1 MKQKRYQWGIGM
13 LKWVLPFYLFTL
25 LPLCASAQDD
35 TKMRE
40 IYTQAESDYQIGRIE
55 QARNTLLQNLNVFQG
70 NVRQSAL
77 RLIAL
82 SYLEDFNTE
91 QSEKYATLMLQDNP
105 YYTVSPQDPQE
116 FADIVNSIKAGM
128 TATVTTASNMSE
140 SLAEV
145 PVPTTLITEEMIQNC
160 GGRNL
165 QEVLAAYVPGMHI
178 IDCNDDINIAMRGI
192 FSGTQ
197 EKILIMLN
205 GHRLNSHLTNTAA
218 PDFSISLEK
227 VKQIEV
233 LRGPASSLYGGVAL
247 TGVVNIITKQGS
259 EVDGVE
265 IKGGIGNYGQ
275 LRGDFVIGKRYF
287 DLDVLAWASVYASRG
302 ENRTVSEEHRGY
314 TSQGDTIYDA
324 RIGRVG
330 NLPNYD
336 LGFQLNM
343 KGWRLLYD
351 THFSQIVAPYTLNT
365 MSATYNRDR
374 YREYNGIKPSFATSS
389 HHAELS
395 YSHQAGPLNLTYAA
409 TFDKGDITRYQV
421 ISESPEPGLSFLWS
435 KGSGELAQYDGL
447 SRYFNGQEQNYGL
460 QIKGA
465 YNYTLGTTHKG
476 TLMLGAEYSHLHF
489 YGMHSHFGYDYDY
502 ETSDF
507 PEMRDWSL
515 GHENS
520 ANVAFQ
526 LKHQWRSLILNAGV
540 RYDHKHRIDNT
551 YVNEWSPRIALI
563 LLRPTWNAKLSYSK
577 AFVDFPY
584 IYPVEDMLWHILY
597 GFNSKYSNSLQPER
611 MHSWQ
616 LSVAGNN
623 RARSLNVEAN
633 FFYNRASDLIVSY
646 LYNYY
651 TNDSYN
657 HVIGLELKGSYH
669 HPRFTADLNLTWT
682 HTLKSQ
688 LLHDVIEEDDPA
700 SGANKNNNTPAI
712 VANGVLT
719 WKVMPRLRLHTHILF
734 ESRQN
739 SYFYDSRNFVM
750 MYNYVVKAE
759 EAEAAGDMETLEKC
773 VRMIDE
779 LGSHLNQNIE
789 MPARCIVN
797 LGGEYTL
804 GPVTIGLNIHNLL
817 NTHYERS
824 GFNTNLVPQQGR
836 WFLATVGVK
845 I

>member
-1 MKQKRYQWGIGM
+1 MIIVACVGM
-13 LKWVLPFYLFTL
+13 
-25 LPLCASAQDD
+25 AHAQDD

-40 IYTQAESDYQIGRIE
+40 IYTQAENDFQIGRIE
-55 QARNTLLQNLNVFQG
+55 QARNTLLQHLKSFQG
-70 NVRQSAL
+70 NERQNAL

-82 SYLEDFNTE
+82 SYLEEFDTE
-91 QSEKYATLMLQDNP
+91 QTEKYATLMLQDNP
-105 YYTVSPQDPQE
+105 YYTVSPQDPLE
-116 FADIVNSIKAGM
+116 FADIINNIKNGM
-128 TATVTTASNMSE
+128 VVTVTTASNMSE
-140 SLAEV
+140 SLDEV
-145 PVPTTLITEEMIQNC
+145 PVPTTLITEEMIRDC

-178 IDCNDDINIAMRGI
+178 IDCNDDINIALRGI
-192 FSGTQ
+192 FSATQ

-314 TSQGDTIYDA
+314 TNQGDTIYDA

-330 NLPNYD
+330 KLPNYD

-421 ISESPEPGLSFLWS
+421 ISESAQPGLSFLWN
-435 KGSGELAQYDGL
+435 KGAGDLAKYDGL

-460 QIKGA
+460 QFKGG

-502 ETSDF
+502 ETSDI

-657 HVIGLELKGSYH
+657 HAIGLELKGSYH

>member
-1 MKQKRYQWGIGM
+1 MRKRFYIFLMIIVACVGM
-13 LKWVLPFYLFTL
+13 
-25 LPLCASAQDD
+25 AHAQDD

-40 IYTQAESDYQIGRIE
+40 IYTQAENDFQIGRIE
-55 QARNTLLQNLNVFQG
+55 QARNTLLQHLKSFQG
-70 NVRQSAL
+70 NERQNAL

-82 SYLEDFNTE
+82 SYLEEFDTE
-91 QSEKYATLMLQDNP
+91 QTEKYATLMLQDNP
-105 YYTVSPQDPQE
+105 YYTVSPQDPLE
-116 FADIVNSIKAGM
+116 FADIINNIKNGM
-128 TATVTTASNMSE
+128 VVTVTTASNMSE
-140 SLAEV
+140 SLDEV
-145 PVPTTLITEEMIQNC
+145 PVPTTLITEEMIRDC

-192 FSGTQ
+192 FSATQ

-421 ISESPEPGLSFLWS
+421 ISESAQPGLSFLWN
-435 KGSGELAQYDGL
+435 KGAGDLAKYDGL

-460 QIKGA
+460 QFKGG

-657 HVIGLELKGSYH
+657 HAIGLELKGSYH

-688 LLHDVIEEDDPA
+688 LLHEVIEEDDPA

>member
-1 MKQKRYQWGIGM
+1 MRKRFYIFLMIIVACVGM
-13 LKWVLPFYLFTL
+13 
-25 LPLCASAQDD
+25 AHAQDD

-40 IYTQAESDYQIGRIE
+40 IYTQAENDFQIGRIE
-55 QARNTLLQNLNVFQG
+55 QARNTLLQHLKSFQG
-70 NVRQSAL
+70 NERQNAL

-82 SYLEDFNTE
+82 SYLEEFDTE
-91 QSEKYATLMLQDNP
+91 QTEKYATLMLQDNP
-105 YYTVSPQDPQE
+105 YYTVSPQDPLE
-116 FADIVNSIKAGM
+116 FADIINNIKNGM
-128 TATVTTASNMSE
+128 VVTVTTASNMSE
-140 SLAEV
+140 SLDEV
-145 PVPTTLITEEMIQNC
+145 PVPTTLITEEMIRDC

-178 IDCNDDINIAMRGI
+178 IDCNDDINIALRGI
-192 FSGTQ
+192 FSATQ

-314 TSQGDTIYDA
+314 TNQGDTIYDA

-330 NLPNYD
+330 KLPNYD

-421 ISESPEPGLSFLWS
+421 ISESAQPGLSFLWN
-435 KGSGELAQYDGL
+435 KGAGDLAKYDGL

-460 QIKGA
+460 QFKGG

-502 ETSDF
+502 ETSDI

-657 HVIGLELKGSYH
+657 HAIGLELKGSYH

>member
-1 MKQKRYQWGIGM
+1 MRKRFYIFLMIIVACVGM
-13 LKWVLPFYLFTL
+13 
-25 LPLCASAQDD
+25 AHAQDD

-40 IYTQAESDYQIGRIE
+40 IYTQAENYFQIGRIE
-55 QARNTLLQNLNVFQG
+55 QARNTLLQHLKSFQG
-70 NVRQSAL
+70 NERQNAL

-82 SYLEDFNTE
+82 SYLEEFDTE
-91 QSEKYATLMLQDNP
+91 QTEKYATLMLQDNP
-105 YYTVSPQDPQE
+105 YYTVSPQDPLE
-116 FADIVNSIKAGM
+116 FADIINNIKNGM
-128 TATVTTASNMSE
+128 VVTVTTASNMSE
-140 SLAEV
+140 SLDEV
-145 PVPTTLITEEMIQNC
+145 PVPTTLITEEMIRDC

-178 IDCNDDINIAMRGI
+178 IDCNDDINIAMHGI
-192 FSGTQ
+192 FSATQ

-421 ISESPEPGLSFLWS
+421 ISESAQPGMSFLWN
-435 KGSGELAQYDGL
+435 KGAGDLAKYDGL

-460 QIKGA
+460 QFKGG

-657 HVIGLELKGSYH
+657 HAIGLELKGSYH

-688 LLHDVIEEDDPA
+688 LLHEVIEEDDPA

-759 EAEAAGDMETLEKC
+759 EAEAAGDMETMEKC

-824 GFNTNLVPQQGR
+824 GFNNNLVPQQGR

>member
-1 MKQKRYQWGIGM
+1 MRKRFYIFLMIIVACVGM
-13 LKWVLPFYLFTL
+13 
-25 LPLCASAQDD
+25 AHAQDD

-40 IYTQAESDYQIGRIE
+40 IYTQAENDFQIGRIE
-55 QARNTLLQNLNVFQG
+55 QARNTLLQHLKSFQG
-70 NVRQSAL
+70 NERQNAL

-82 SYLEDFNTE
+82 SYLEEFDTE
-91 QSEKYATLMLQDNP
+91 QTEKYATLMLQDNP
-105 YYTVSPQDPQE
+105 YYTVSPQDPLE
-116 FADIVNSIKAGM
+116 FADIINNIKNGM
-128 TATVTTASNMSE
+128 VVTVTTASNMSE
-140 SLAEV
+140 SLDEV
-145 PVPTTLITEEMIQNC
+145 PVPTTLITEEMIRDC

-192 FSGTQ
+192 FSATQ

-205 GHRLNSHLTNTAA
+205 GHRLNSYATNTAA

-421 ISESPEPGLSFLWS
+421 ISESAQPGLSFLWN
-435 KGSGELAQYDGL
+435 KGAGDLAKYDGL

-460 QIKGA
+460 QFKGG

-657 HVIGLELKGSYH
+657 HAIGLELKGSYH

-779 LGSHLNQNIE
+779 LGSHINQNIE

>member
-1 MKQKRYQWGIGM
+1 MRKRFYIFLMIIVACVGM
-13 LKWVLPFYLFTL
+13 
-25 LPLCASAQDD
+25 AHAQDD

-40 IYTQAESDYQIGRIE
+40 IYTQAENDFQIGRIE
-55 QARNTLLQNLNVFQG
+55 QARNTLLQHLKSFQG
-70 NVRQSAL
+70 NERQNAL

-82 SYLEDFNTE
+82 SYLEEFDTE
-91 QSEKYATLMLQDNP
+91 QTEKYATLMLQDNP
-105 YYTVSPQDPQE
+105 YYTVSPQDPLE
-116 FADIVNSIKAGM
+116 FADIINNIKNGM
-128 TATVTTASNMSE
+128 VVTVTTASNMSE
-140 SLAEV
+140 SLDEV
-145 PVPTTLITEEMIQNC
+145 PVPTTLITEEMIRDC

-192 FSGTQ
+192 FSATQ

-409 TFDKGDITRYQV
+409 SFDKGDITRYQV
-421 ISESPEPGLSFLWS
+421 ISESAQPGLSFLWN
-435 KGSGELAQYDGL
+435 KGAGNLAKYDGL

-460 QIKGA
+460 QFKGG

-657 HVIGLELKGSYH
+657 HAIGLELKGSYH

-688 LLHDVIEEDDPA
+688 LLHNVIEEDDPA

>member
-1 MKQKRYQWGIGM
+1 M
-13 LKWVLPFYLFTL
+13 
-25 LPLCASAQDD
+25 
-35 TKMRE
+35 
-40 IYTQAESDYQIGRIE
+40 
-55 QARNTLLQNLNVFQG
+55 
-70 NVRQSAL
+70 

-82 SYLEDFNTE
+82 SYLEEFDTE
-91 QSEKYATLMLQDNP
+91 QTEKYATLMLQDNP
-105 YYTVSPQDPQE
+105 YYTVSPQDPLE
-116 FADIVNSIKAGM
+116 FADIINNIKNGM
-128 TATVTTASNMSE
+128 VVTVTTASNMSE
-140 SLAEV
+140 SLDEV
-145 PVPTTLITEEMIQNC
+145 PVPTTLITEEMIRDC

-178 IDCNDDINIAMRGI
+178 IDCNDDINIALRGI
-192 FSGTQ
+192 FSATQ

-314 TSQGDTIYDA
+314 TNQGDTIYDA

-330 NLPNYD
+330 KLTNYD

-421 ISESPEPGLSFLWS
+421 ISESAQPGLSFLWN
-435 KGSGELAQYDGL
+435 KGAGDLAKYDGL

-460 QIKGA
+460 QFKGG

-502 ETSDF
+502 ETSDI

-657 HVIGLELKGSYH
+657 HAIGLELKGSYH

>member
-1 MKQKRYQWGIGM
+1 MRKRFYIFLMIIVACVGM
-13 LKWVLPFYLFTL
+13 
-25 LPLCASAQDD
+25 AHAQDD

-40 IYTQAESDYQIGRIE
+40 IYTQAENDFQIGRIE
-55 QARNTLLQNLNVFQG
+55 QARNTLLQHLKSFQG
-70 NVRQSAL
+70 NERQNAL

-82 SYLEDFNTE
+82 SYLEEFDTE
-91 QSEKYATLMLQDNP
+91 QTEKYATLMLQDNP
-105 YYTVSPQDPQE
+105 YYTVSPQDPLE
-116 FADIVNSIKAGM
+116 FADIINNIKNGM
-128 TATVTTASNMSE
+128 VVTVTTASNMSE
-140 SLAEV
+140 SLDEV
-145 PVPTTLITEEMIQNC
+145 PVPTTLITEEMIRDC

-192 FSGTQ
+192 FSATQ

-314 TSQGDTIYDA
+314 TSLGDTIYDA

-395 YSHQAGPLNLTYAA
+395 YGHQAGPLSLTYAA
-409 TFDKGDITRYQV
+409 TFDKGDVTRYQV
-421 ISESPEPGLSFLWS
+421 ISESAQPGLAFLWS
-435 KGSGELAQYDGL
+435 KGAGEHAKYDGL

-460 QIKGA
+460 QIKGG

-489 YGMHSHFGYDYDY
+489 YGMHCHFGYDYDY

-507 PEMRDWSL
+507 PEMKDWSL

-520 ANVAFQ
+520 ANVALQ
-526 LKHQWRSLILNAGV
+526 LKHQWRSLILNAGL

-551 YVNEWSPRIALI
+551 DVNEWSPRIALI

-584 IYPVEDMLWHILY
+584 IYPVEDMIWHILY
-597 GFNSKYSNSLQPER
+597 GFNTEYLNTLQPER

-623 RARSLNVEAN
+623 RTRSLNIEAN

-657 HVIGLELKGSYH
+657 HAIGLELKGSYH

-682 HTLKSQ
+682 HTIKSQ
-688 LLHDVIEEDDPA
+688 LLHDVIVEDDPA

-719 WKVMPRLRLHTHILF
+719 WKVMPRLKLHTHILF
-734 ESRQN
+734 ESRQY
-739 SYFYDSRNFVM
+739 SYFYDSQNFVM
-750 MYNYVVKAE
+750 MYNFVAKAE
-759 EAEAAGDMETLEKC
+759 EAEAAGDMEAAEKY

-779 LGSHLNQNIE
+779 LVYKRNQKKE